1 MNWLTLYAD
10 GSSRGNP
17 GPAGAGV
24 VILDRHGK
32 VIREISRF
40 LGRATNNEAEYQALI
55 IALEN
60 ALELGAE
67 KIQVRV
73 DSELL
78 ARQMNGLYRVKSAK
92 LKPLYDKA
100 RRLLISFKQV
110 DIQHVG
116 REINNRADML
126 ANKASQASGG

>member
-1 MNWLTLYAD
+1 MTWLTLYAD

-24 VILDRHGK
+24 VILDQKGK
-32 VIREISRF
+32 VIREISRS
-40 LGRATNNEAEYQALI
+40 LGHATNNEAEYHAFI

-60 ALELGAE
+60 ALDLGAD
-67 KIQVRV
+67 KIRVRV

-78 ARQMNGLYRVKSAK
+78 ARQINGLYQVKSAK

-100 RRLLISFKQV
+100 RELLVSFEQV

-116 REINNRADML
+116 REMNNRADTL
-126 ANKASQASGG
+126 ANQASQAPAR

>member
-1 MNWLTLYAD
+1 MTWLTLYAD

-24 VILDRHGK
+24 VILDQKGK
-32 VIREISRF
+32 VIREISRS
-40 LGRATNNEAEYQALI
+40 LGHATNNEAEYHAFI

-60 ALELGAE
+60 ALDLGAD
-67 KIQVRV
+67 KIRVRV

-78 ARQMNGLYRVKSAK
+78 ARQINGLYQVKSAK

-100 RRLLISFKQV
+100 RELLVSFEQV

-116 REINNRADML
+116 REMNNHADTL
-126 ANKASQASGG
+126 ANLASQAPAR

>member
-1 MNWLTLYAD
+1 MTRLTLYAD

-24 VILDRHGK
+24 VILDRNGK
-32 VIREISRF
+32 VVREISRF
-40 LGRATNNEAEYQALI
+40 LGHATNNEAEYHAFI

-60 ALELGAE
+60 ARELEADA
-67 KIQVRV
+67 IQIRV

-78 ARQMNGLYRVKSAK
+78 ARQVNGYYQVKSAK
-92 LKPLYDKA
+92 LKPLYKKA
-100 RRLLISFKQV
+100 KELLVFFKQV

-116 REINNRADML
+116 RDLNNRADML
-126 ANKASQASGG
+126 ANQASQKRSG